1 MAVADRKRRERLT
14 RERLIL
20 ETADEMLLEHG
31 YLDFN
36 LDRLAERIE
45 YSKATIY
52 NHFES
57 KEDLVLAVVNL
68 HMERRVELF
77 SRSLVFPGTSRER
90 MFVIGVADGILADLM
105 PHAFPLSQLV
115 RSPSLWERASAD
127 TRGRYGEL
135 AARCMHAA
143 LEVISQG
150 RRDGD
155 IPPESPSDA
164 HILSGL
170 VTMSKGTYLLT
181 DGEGQLFASSNIDPR
196 NVLRDNYHVFLDG
209 VGWKPLRAD
218 HDYQETESRILK
230 EVFAD
235 EIIVPTAS

>member
-1 MAVADRKRRERLT
+1 MAVADRKRRERLS

-20 ETADEMLLEHG
+20 ETADAMLLEHG
-31 YLDFN
+31 YLGFN

-68 HMERRVELF
+68 QMERRVELF
-77 SRSLVFPGTSRER
+77 SRALTFDGTSRER

-115 RSPSLWERASAD
+115 RSPSLWEKASVAA
-127 TRGRYGEL
+127 RQRYGEL
-135 AARCMHAA
+135 AARCMQSA
-143 LEVISQG
+143 LEVIRQG
-150 RRDGD
+150 HRDHD
-155 IPPESPSDA
+155 LPPNAPSDA

-181 DGEGQLFASSNIDPR
+181 DGEGRLFESSNIDPR
-196 NVLRDNYHVFLDG
+196 AVLRDNYHVFLDG
-209 VGWKPLRAD
+209 VGWHPLRAE
-218 HDYQETESRILK
+218 HDYHQTEQRILNVTFAE
-230 EVFAD
+230 EVRQL
-235 EIIVPTAS
+235 PAS